1 MNKNHVLEIQNLSVI
16 FNTEWGKICAVRD
29 LSLSIGQ
36 GEIVAVAGESGCG
49 KSVLCKTN
57 MGILPRLAKITS
69 GSIVLGGRETTGYTD
84 RQYCQMRGSEVSI
97 VFQDPFTSLDP
108 TYTIGKQITEA
119 ISVHKNVAG
128 KQYTK
133 EALRA
138 KAVKLMEDVGID
150 RAEDRFD
157 AYPWMLSGGMRQRCV
172 LAMALSQ
179 DPKLLI
185 ADEPTTALDE
195 DVKNDILNLL
205 LRIRDERNMGIL
217 FITHDLSAA
226 RKIADRLAIMYAG
239 KIIEIGTAEEV
250 INSPAHPYTW
260 GLLHALPEYAEG
272 GRLRTI
278 PGSPPNVPEGFEG
291 DAFAERNE
299 FALGIDY
306 VQAPPFFAVSP
317 THKAATWLADE
328 RAPEV
333 EFGSKSISANDSSK
347 GAPSVSESDAEE
359 ADSSVPILTVR
370 NLSHYFKLGR
380 RSVVKAVE
388 DVSFEVRRGEIFGL
402 VGRSGSGKTTLARC
416 ILGMYS
422 PMEGSILYDGVDV
435 TDRRRSEIKQR
446 LSREIQF
453 ISQDPGAAL
462 DGKMTVRELIAE
474 PLKIH
479 NMFSSRREMD
489 DYIRS
494 LLKEVG
500 IDEDMMS
507 RYPHELSGGQ
517 RQRVSIA
524 RAYGMDPK
532 LLICDEPLA
541 SLDVSIQAQIVEL
554 FRELQRKHDTA
565 MIFIAHDL
573 EMVRFISDRIARLD
587 SGRLTME
594 KARMEKDKIEKDRT
608 GETIS

>member
-1 MNKNHVLEIQNLSVI
+1 M
-16 FNTEWGKICAVRD
+16 RD

-49 KSVLCKTN
+49 KSVLCKTI
-57 MGILPRLAKITS
+57 MGLLPKQAEITA
-69 GSIVLGGRETTGYTD
+69 GSIMVNGRDTTGCTEREYGK
-84 RQYCQMRGSEVSI
+84 MRGSEVSI

-108 TYTIGKQITEA
+108 TYTIGRQITEA
-119 ISVHKNVAG
+119 IRAHRSDAG
-128 KQYTK
+128 EQLTK
-133 EALRA
+133 KTLRA
-138 KAVKLMEDVGID
+138 KAVKLMTDVGID
-150 RAEDRFD
+150 RADERFD

-172 LAMALSQ
+172 LAMALSR

-205 LRIRDERNMGIL
+205 LRIRDERNMSIL

-239 KIIEIGTAEEV
+239 KIIEIGTADEV
-250 INSPAHPYTW
+250 INEPAHPYTW

-306 VQAPPFFAVSP
+306 VQAPPFFDISP
-317 THKAATWLADE
+317 THRAATWLADE
-328 RAPEV
+328 RAPKV
-333 EFGSKSISANDSSK
+333 EFGSKGRTAETGGTES
-347 GAPSVSESDAEE
+347 GAE
-359 ADSSVPILTVR
+359 AVVKCEPVLMVR
-370 NLSHYFKLGR
+370 DLSHYFKLGR
-380 RSVVKAVE
+380 KSVVKAVE
-388 DVSFEVRRGEIFGL
+388 DVSFEVKRGEILGL

-416 ILGMYS
+416 ILGMYE
-422 PMEGSILYDGVDV
+422 PMEGSIIYDGIDV
-435 TDRRRSEIKQR
+435 TDRRHSEIKQR

-462 DGKMTVRELIAE
+462 DSKMTVRELIAE

-479 NMFSSRREMD
+479 KMFNSRSEMD
-489 DYIRS
+489 DYIIS

-500 IDEDMMS
+500 IDEDMMG

-554 FRELQRKHDTA
+554 FRELQNKHDTA
-565 MIFIAHDL
+565 MIFIAHDIA
-573 EMVRFISDRIARLD
+573 MVRFISDRIARMEN
-587 SGRLTME
+587 GRLTME
-594 KARMEKDKIEKDRT
+594 TDGAAETE
-608 GETIS
+608 ETIS

>member
-1 MNKNHVLEIQNLSVI
+1 M
-16 FNTEWGKICAVRD
+16 GKICAVRN
-29 LSLSIGQ
+29 LSLSIGR

-49 KSVLCKTN
+49 KSVLCKTI
-57 MGILPRLAKITS
+57 MGILPKQAKITC
-69 GSIVLGGRETTGYTD
+69 GSIVLIGRETTGYTD

-108 TYTIGKQITEA
+108 TYTIGSQITEA
-119 ISVHKNVAG
+119 IRANKDDADE
-128 KQYTK
+128 KYTK
-133 EALRA
+133 AALYA
-138 KAVKLMEDVGID
+138 KAVKLMEEVGID
-150 RAEDRFD
+150 RAEERFY

-179 DPKLLI
+179 NPRLLI

-205 LRIRDERNMGIL
+205 LRIRDERNMGML

-226 RKIADRLAIMYAG
+226 RKIADRLAVMYAG

-250 INSPAHPYTW
+250 ISNPAHPSTW

-306 VQAPPFFAVSP
+306 IQTPPFFDISP

-333 EFGSKSISANDSSK
+333 EFGSKSSMAEAGNK
-347 GAPSVSESDAEE
+347 YVPGAPLLMVQ
-359 ADSSVPILTVR
+359 

-380 RSVVKAVE
+380 NSVVKAVE
-388 DVSFEVRRGEIFGL
+388 DVSFEVRQGEIFGL

-416 ILGMYS
+416 ILGMYK
-422 PMEGSILYDGVDV
+422 PMEGNIIYDGIDV
-435 TDRRRSEIKQR
+435 TDRRHSEIKQR
-446 LSREIQF
+446 LAREIQF

-462 DGKMTVRELIAE
+462 DSKMTVRELIAE

-489 DYIRS
+489 DSIRS
-494 LLKEVG
+494 LLRDVG
-500 IDEDMMS
+500 IDADMMDRS
-507 RYPHELSGGQ
+507 PHELSGGP

-554 FRELQRKHDTA
+554 FRELQRKHGTA

-573 EMVRFISDRIARLD
+573 EMVRFISDRIARMN
-587 SGRLTME
+587 SGQLTME
-594 KARMEKDKIEKDRT
+594 EDRIK
-608 GETIS
+608 ETEETKS

>member
-1 MNKNHVLEIQNLSVI
+1 MNKDHVLEINNLSVV
-16 FNTEWGKICAVRD
+16 FNTEWERICALRD

-49 KSVLCKTN
+49 KSVLCKTI
-57 MGILPRLAKITS
+57 MGLLPKLAEITA
-69 GSIVLGGRETTGYTD
+69 GSIMLNGRETADYTE
-84 RQYCQMRGSEVSI
+84 RQYSQMRGSEVSI

-108 TYTIGKQITEA
+108 TYTIGRQITEA
-119 ISVHKNVAG
+119 IRTHRDDADE
-128 KQYTK
+128 QYTK
-133 EALRA
+133 DALRA
-138 KAVKLMEDVGID
+138 KAVKLMEEVGID
-150 RAEDRFD
+150 RAEERFD
-157 AYPWMLSGGMRQRCV
+157 AYPWMLSGGMRQRCA

-179 DPKLLI
+179 NPKLLI

-195 DVKNDILNLL
+195 DVKSDILNLL
-205 LRIRDERNMGIL
+205 LRIRDERNMSIL

-226 RKIADRLAIMYAG
+226 RKIADRLAVMYAG
-239 KIIEIGTAEEV
+239 KIIEIGTADEV
-250 INSPAHPYTW
+250 ITKPAHPYTW

-299 FALGIDY
+299 LALGIDY
-306 VQAPPFFAVSP
+306 IQAPPFFDISP
-317 THKAATWLADE
+317 THQAATWLADE

-333 EFGSKSISANDSSK
+333 EFGSKSNITEAGSK
-347 GAPSVSESDAEE
+347 AGLSEQG
-359 ADSSVPILTVR
+359 PLLTVR

-380 RSVVKAVE
+380 KSSVRAVE
-388 DVSFEVRRGEIFGL
+388 DVSFEVSRGEIFGL

-416 ILGMYS
+416 ILGMYK
-422 PMEGSILYDGVDV
+422 PMEGSITYDGIDV
-435 TDRRRSEIKQR
+435 TDRRRSGIKQR
-446 LSREIQF
+446 LAREIQF
-453 ISQDPGAAL
+453 ISQDSGAAL
-462 DGKMTVRELIAE
+462 DSKMTVRELIAE

-479 NMFSSRREMD
+479 KMFSIRSEMD

-494 LLKEVG
+494 LLREVG
-500 IDEDMMS
+500 IDEDMMG

-573 EMVRFISDRIARLD
+573 EMVRFISDRIARMD
-587 SGRLTME
+587 CGHLTME
-594 KARMEKDKIEKDRT
+594 KEIGTE
-608 GETIS
+608 ETKS

>member
-1 MNKNHVLEIQNLSVI
+1 MNKNHALEIQNLSVV
-16 FNTEWGKICAVRD
+16 FNTEWEKICAVRD

-49 KSVLCKTN
+49 KSVLCKTI
-57 MGILPRLAKITS
+57 MGILPRQAEITS

-84 RQYCQMRGSEVSI
+84 RQYCQMRGTEISI

-108 TYTIGKQITEA
+108 TYTIGRQITEA
-119 ISVHKNVAG
+119 IKAHRGDAG
-128 KQYTK
+128 EQYTK

-179 DPKLLI
+179 DPKILI

-306 VQAPPFFAVSP
+306 IQAPPFFDISP

-333 EFGSKSISANDSSK
+333 EFGSKSAIEEDGGK
-347 GAPSVSESDAEE
+347 GTPTDTESEAEA
-359 ADSSVPILTVR
+359 ADSSTPILTVR

-422 PMEGSILYDGVDV
+422 PMEGSIIYDGVDV
-435 TDRRRSEIKQR
+435 TDRRRSEMKQR
-446 LSREIQF
+446 LAKEIQF

-479 NMFSSRREMD
+479 NMFSSRRKME
-489 DYIRS
+489 DYIRA

-500 IDEDMMS
+500 IDEDMMD

-554 FRELQRKHDTA
+554 FRALQRKHDTA

-573 EMVRFISDRIARLD
+573 EMVRFISDRIARMD
-587 SGRLTME
+587 SGRLT
-594 KARMEKDKIEKDRT
+594 MEKDKIEKDRT

>member
-1 MNKNHVLEIQNLSVI
+1 
-16 FNTEWGKICAVRD
+16 
-29 LSLSIGQ
+29 
-36 GEIVAVAGESGCG
+36 
-49 KSVLCKTN
+49 
-57 MGILPRLAKITS
+57 MG
-69 GSIVLGGRETTGYTD
+69 
-84 RQYCQMRGSEVSI
+84 M
-97 VFQDPFTSLDP
+97 
-108 TYTIGKQITEA
+108 
-119 ISVHKNVAG
+119 
-128 KQYTK
+128 
-133 EALRA
+133 
-138 KAVKLMEDVGID
+138 
-150 RAEDRFD
+150 
-157 AYPWMLSGGMRQRCV
+157 
-172 LAMALSQ
+172 
-179 DPKLLI
+179 
-185 ADEPTTALDE
+185 
-195 DVKNDILNLL
+195 
-205 LRIRDERNMGIL
+205 L

-226 RKIADRLAIMYAG
+226 RKIADRLAVMYAG

-250 INSPAHPYTW
+250 ISNPAHPYTW

-306 VQAPPFFAVSP
+306 IQTPPFFDISP

-333 EFGSKSISANDSSK
+333 EFGSKSSMAEAGNK
-347 GAPSVSESDAEE
+347 YVPGAPLLMVQ
-359 ADSSVPILTVR
+359 

-380 RSVVKAVE
+380 NSVVKAVE
-388 DVSFEVRRGEIFGL
+388 DVSFEVRQGEIFGL

-416 ILGMYS
+416 ILGMYK
-422 PMEGSILYDGVDV
+422 PMEGNIIYDGIDV
-435 TDRRRSEIKQR
+435 TDRRHSEIKQR
-446 LSREIQF
+446 LAREIQF

-462 DGKMTVRELIAE
+462 DSKMTVRELIAE

-494 LLKEVG
+494 LLREVG
-500 IDEDMMS
+500 IDEDMMD

-541 SLDVSIQAQIVEL
+541 SLDVSIQAQMVEL
-554 FRELQRKHDTA
+554 FRELQRKLGTA

-573 EMVRFISDRIARLD
+573 EMVRFISDRIARMN
-587 SGRLTME
+587 SGQLTME
-594 KARMEKDKIEKDRT
+594 EDRIK
-608 GETIS
+608 ETEETKS

>member
-1 MNKNHVLEIQNLSVI
+1 MNKIHALEIQNLSVV
-16 FNTEWGKICAVRD
+16 FNTEWGKTCAVRD

-49 KSVLCKTN
+49 KSVLCKTI
-57 MGILPRLAKITS
+57 MGILPRQAEITS
-69 GSIVLGGRETTGYTD
+69 GSIVISGRETTGYTD
-84 RQYCQMRGSEVSI
+84 RQYCGMRGSEVSI

-108 TYTIGKQITEA
+108 TYTIGRQITEA
-119 ISVHKNVAG
+119 IRVHRNAAG
-128 KQYTK
+128 KQCTK

-150 RAEDRFD
+150 KAEDRFN

-179 DPKLLI
+179 DPRLLI

-195 DVKNDILNLL
+195 DVKDDILNLL

-226 RKIADRLAIMYAG
+226 RKIADRLAVMYAG

-272 GRLRTI
+272 GKLRTI

-306 VQAPPFFAVSP
+306 VQAPPFFDISP

-333 EFGSKSISANDSSK
+333 EFGSKSAIEEDGGK
-347 GAPSVSESDAEE
+347 GTPTDTESEAEA
-359 ADSSVPILTVR
+359 ADSSTPLLTVR

-422 PMEGSILYDGVDV
+422 PMEGSIIYDGVDV
-435 TDRRRSEIKQR
+435 TDRRRSEMKQR
-446 LSREIQF
+446 IAKEIQF

-479 NMFSSRREMD
+479 NMFSSRRKMD

-500 IDEDMMS
+500 IDEDMMG

-554 FRELQRKHDTA
+554 FRALQRKHGTA

-573 EMVRFISDRIARLD
+573 EMVRFISDRIARMD

-594 KARMEKDKIEKDRT
+594 KDIIEKDKMEEAGT

>member
-1 MNKNHVLEIQNLSVI
+1 MNKNHALEIQNLSVV

-49 KSVLCKTN
+49 KSVLCKTI
-57 MGILPRLAKITS
+57 MGILPKQAEITS
-69 GSIVLGGRETTGYTD
+69 GSIVISGRETAGYTD
-84 RQYCQMRGSEVSI
+84 RQYCGMRGSEVSI

-119 ISVHKNVAG
+119 ISAHRNDAG

-195 DVKNDILNLL
+195 DVKNDILDLL
-205 LRIRDERNMGIL
+205 LRIRDERKMGIL

-250 INSPAHPYTW
+250 INNPAHPYTW

-306 VQAPPFFAVSP
+306 VQAPPFFDISP

-333 EFGSKSISANDSSK
+333 EFGSKSISAEDSSK
-347 GAPSVSESDAEE
+347 SMPSVTGSETAS
-359 ADSSVPILTVR
+359 ADSSAPILTVR

-388 DVSFEVRRGEIFGL
+388 DVSFEVRRGEVFGL

-416 ILGMYS
+416 ILGMYR
-422 PMEGSILYDGVDV
+422 PMEGSIIYDGVDV

-446 LSREIQF
+446 LAREIQF

-479 NMFSSRREMD
+479 NIYSSRREMD

-500 IDEDMMS
+500 IDEDMMG

-594 KARMEKDKIEKDRT
+594 KDKIE
-608 GETIS
+608 ETIS

>member
-1 MNKNHVLEIQNLSVI
+1 M
-16 FNTEWGKICAVRD
+16 GKTCAVRD
-29 LSLSIGQ
+29 LSLSIGR

-49 KSVLCKTN
+49 KSVLCKTI
-57 MGILPRLAKITS
+57 MGLLPKQAEVTS
-69 GSIVLGGRETTGYTD
+69 GSIVLSGRETTGYTD

-108 TYTIGKQITEA
+108 TYTIGSQITEA
-119 ISVHKNVAG
+119 V
-128 KQYTK
+128 
-133 EALRA
+133 RA
-138 KAVKLMEDVGID
+138 NREDAVKLMEEVGID
-150 RAEDRFD
+150 RAEERFD

-179 DPKLLI
+179 NPKLLI

-226 RKIADRLAIMYAG
+226 SKIADRLAIMYAG

-250 INSPAHPYTW
+250 INNPAHPYTW
-260 GLLHALPEYAEG
+260 GLLHALPAYAEG

-291 DAFAERNE
+291 DAFAERNA

-306 VQAPPFFAVSP
+306 IQTPPVFDISP

-333 EFGSKSISANDSSK
+333 EFGSKGDAAEAGSK
-347 GAPSVSESDAEE
+347 RAPGAP
-359 ADSSVPILTVR
+359 LLKVR

-380 RSVVKAVE
+380 NSVVKAVE
-388 DVSFEVRRGEIFGL
+388 DVSFEVRQGEILGL

-416 ILGMYS
+416 ILGMYK
-422 PMEGSILYDGVDV
+422 PMEGNIIYDGIDV
-435 TDRRRSEIKQR
+435 TDRRHSEIKQR
-446 LSREIQF
+446 LAREIQF

-462 DGKMTVRELIAE
+462 DSKMTVRELIAE

-479 NMFSSRREMD
+479 NMFNSRREMD

-494 LLKEVG
+494 LLREVG
-500 IDEDMMS
+500 IDEDMMD

-554 FRELQRKHDTA
+554 FRELQKKHGTA

-573 EMVRFISDRIARLD
+573 EMVRFISDRIARMN
-587 SGRLTME
+587 SGQLTME
-594 KARMEKDKIEKDRT
+594 EDRT
-608 GETIS
+608 METEETKS

>member
-1 MNKNHVLEIQNLSVI
+1 M
-16 FNTEWGKICAVRD
+16 GKTCAVRN
-29 LSLSIGQ
+29 LSLSIGR

-49 KSVLCKTN
+49 KSVLCKTI
-57 MGILPRLAKITS
+57 MGLLPKQAKVTS
-69 GSIVLGGRETTGYTD
+69 GNIILCGRETTGYTD
-84 RQYCQMRGSEVSI
+84 RQYCQMRGNEVSI

-108 TYTIGKQITEA
+108 TYTIGSQITEA
-119 ISVHKNVAG
+119 IKANRDDADE
-128 KQYTK
+128 QYTK
-133 EALRA
+133 AALRA
-138 KAVKLMEDVGID
+138 KAVKLMEEVGID
-150 RAEDRFD
+150 RAEERFD
-157 AYPWMLSGGMRQRCV
+157 VYPWMLSGGMRQRCV

-179 DPKLLI
+179 NPKLLI

-239 KIIEIGTAEEV
+239 KIIEIGTAEEI
-250 INSPAHPYTW
+250 INSPVHPYTW
-260 GLLHALPEYAEG
+260 GLLHALPAYAEG

-291 DAFAERNE
+291 DAFAERNV

-306 VQAPPFFAVSP
+306 IQTPPFFDISP

-328 RAPEV
+328 RAPKV
-333 EFGSKSISANDSSK
+333 DFGSKGNMAEDGSK
-347 GAPSVSESDAEE
+347 C
-359 ADSSVPILTVR
+359 VPGTPLLMVR

-380 RSVVKAVE
+380 NSVVKAVE
-388 DVSFEVRRGEIFGL
+388 DVSFEVRQGEIFGL

-416 ILGMYS
+416 ILGMYK
-422 PMEGSILYDGVDV
+422 PMEGNIIYDGIDV
-435 TDRRRSEIKQR
+435 TDRRHSEIKQR
-446 LSREIQF
+446 LAREIQF

-462 DGKMTVRELIAE
+462 DSKMTVRELIAE

-479 NMFSSRREMD
+479 NVFNSRREMD
-489 DYIRS
+489 GYIRS
-494 LLKEVG
+494 LLREVG
-500 IDEDMMS
+500 IDEDMMD

-554 FRELQRKHDTA
+554 FRELQRKHGTA

-573 EMVRFISDRIARLD
+573 EMVRFISERIARMN

-594 KARMEKDKIEKDRT
+594 EDGTMETE
-608 GETIS
+608 ETKS

>member
-1 MNKNHVLEIQNLSVI
+1 MNENVIDIKKLSVV
-16 FNTEWGKICAVRD
+16 FNTEWGKICAVRN

-49 KSVLCKTN
+49 KSVLCKTI
-57 MGILPRLAKITS
+57 MGLLPDRAKITN
-69 GSIVLGGRETTGYTD
+69 GSITVCGHEMVGLSDT
-84 RQYCQMRGSEVSI
+84 QYCGMRGALVSM
-97 VFQDPFTSLDP
+97 VFQDPMTSLDP
-108 TYTIGKQITEA
+108 TYTIGAQIAEA
-119 ISVHKNVAG
+119 IRAHSEAGESAASV
-128 KQYTK
+128 
-133 EALRA
+133 RA
-138 KAVKLMEDVGID
+138 KVVKLMNDVGID
-150 RAEDRFD
+150 RAEERYDV
-157 AYPWMLSGGMRQRCV
+157 YPWMLSGGMRQRCV
-172 LAMALSQ
+172 LAMALAQ
-179 DPKLLI
+179 DTKLLI

-195 DVKNDILNLL
+195 EVKRDILELL
-205 LRIRDERNMGIL
+205 LKIRDERGTSIL

-226 RKIADRLAIMYAG
+226 RIIADRLAIMYAG

-250 INSPAHPYTW
+250 IETPAHPYTW

-291 DAFAERNE
+291 DAFAVRNE

-306 VQAPPFFAVSP
+306 IKAPPFFDISP

-333 EFGSKSISANDSSK
+333 RFGGAGDFKDDSEAAAQI
-347 GAPSVSESDAEE
+347 GEE
-359 ADSSVPILTVR
+359 PLLQVR
-370 NLSHYFKLGR
+370 GLSHFFKLGR
-380 RSVVKAVE
+380 RSLVKAVE
-388 DVSFEVRRGEIFGL
+388 DVSFDVKTGEIFGL

-416 ILGMYS
+416 ILGMYK
-422 PMEGSILYDGVDV
+422 PMKGSVIYDGVDI
-435 TDRRRSEIKQR
+435 TDRRKIEGDRREAAEMRKR
-446 LSREIQF
+446 LAQEIQF

-479 NMFSSRREMD
+479 RKFSSRTEMD
-489 DYIRS
+489 AYIRS
-494 LLKEVG
+494 LLREVN
-500 IDEDMMS
+500 IDEEMLD

-554 FRELQRKHDTA
+554 FRKLRKKPGTA

-573 EMVRFISDRIARLD
+573 EMVRFISDRMGVMD
-587 SGRLTME
+587 SGRMTTADELDT
-594 KARMEKDKIEKDRT
+594 DRS
-608 GETIS
+608 GEVVV

>member
-1 MNKNHVLEIQNLSVI
+1 MNKNHALEIQNLSVV

-49 KSVLCKTN
+49 KSVLCKTI
-57 MGILPRLAKITS
+57 MGILPKQAEITS
-69 GSIVLGGRETTGYTD
+69 GSIVISGRETAGYTD
-84 RQYCQMRGSEVSI
+84 RQYCGMRGSEVSI

-119 ISVHKNVAG
+119 ISAHRNDAG

-157 AYPWMLSGGMRQRCV
+157 AYPWMLSGGMWQRCV

-195 DVKNDILNLL
+195 DVKNDILDLL
-205 LRIRDERNMGIL
+205 LRIRDERKMGIL

-250 INSPAHPYTW
+250 INNPAHPYTW

-306 VQAPPFFAVSP
+306 VQAPPFFDISP

-333 EFGSKSISANDSSK
+333 EFGSKSISAEDSSK
-347 GAPSVSESDAEE
+347 SMPSVAGSEIASE
-359 ADSSVPILTVR
+359 DSSAPILTVR

-388 DVSFEVRRGEIFGL
+388 DVSFEVRRGEVFGL

-416 ILGMYS
+416 ILGMYK
-422 PMEGSILYDGVDV
+422 PMEGSIIYDGVDV

-462 DGKMTVRELIAE
+462 DSKMTVRELIAE

-500 IDEDMMS
+500 IDEDMMG

-573 EMVRFISDRIARLD
+573 EMVRFISDRIARMD
-587 SGRLTME
+587 SGRLT
-594 KARMEKDKIEKDRT
+594 MEKDKIEKDRT